1 MPRTYVNY
9 IVNIF
14 IIVIIT
20 QLLLV
25 IIFNSKFCNQVDGV
39 AMGSPLAAILA
50 NIFMAFFYDSKWFN
64 EYIFNKP
71 NFYLRYVEDILAAF
85 DKEQN
90 SLNFLDF
97 SNKRHCKIKSTL
109 EKQVTCFNM

>member
-50 NIFMAFFYDSKWFN
+50 NIFMAFFFILSGLMN
-64 EYIFNKP
+64 IFLTNLT
-71 NFYLRYVEDILAAF
+71 FI
-85 DKEQN
+85 
-90 SLNFLDF
+90 
-97 SNKRHCKIKSTL
+97 
-109 EKQVTCFNM
+109 

>member
-50 NIFMAFFYDSKWFN
+50 NIFMAFFLILSGLMN
-64 EYIFNKP
+64 IFLTNLT
-71 NFYLRYVEDILAAF
+71 FI
-85 DKEQN
+85 
-90 SLNFLDF
+90 
-97 SNKRHCKIKSTL
+97 
-109 EKQVTCFNM
+109 